1 MKNFFAVVHHVEAQA
16 FGMTFPDLPG
26 CIAAS
31 DEFAGIY
38 RAADEALRLWFEDM
52 PFVEPS
58 SLHDLRARE
67 DVQAELAAGAVLIQI
82 PFTAP

>member
-1 MKNFFAVVHHVEAQA
+1 MKYFIAVVHQFEAQA

-31 DEFAGIY
+31 DEFSGIY

-58 SLHDLRARE
+58 SLNDLRARE
-67 DVQAELAAGAVLIQI
+67 KVRAELAAGAVLIQI